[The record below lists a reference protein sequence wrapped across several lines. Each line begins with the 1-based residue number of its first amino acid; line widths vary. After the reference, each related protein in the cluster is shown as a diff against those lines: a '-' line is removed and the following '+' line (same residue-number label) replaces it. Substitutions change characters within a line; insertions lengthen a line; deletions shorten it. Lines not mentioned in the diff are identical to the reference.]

1 MNCDGVRDLLSAYV
15 DGEATP
21 GELLRVEQHLR
32 RCPVCAEEVDAL
44 RQTIAMVA
52 SLEEVEL
59 PPGFREGLRAR
70 LAEVSAPVQPVL
82 PVRPAWGRNLRR
94 WALPAAA
101 AAALALASSGV
112 YNQVAGILNR
122 TATETRPPVMTPD
135 LAQTTDVVA
144 TGPIGT
150 NDGAKGKDQGSQS
163 GNANG
168 SNPGKE
174 TGSGKENVSSA
185 LASGKDAPKQ
195 SDGPSTKPSVQPDP
209 TPVGPGTGVP
219 ATGEPALASFAG
231 QVPKPAKLPAKLTYI
246 TTVRAV
252 VPDQVTACNGL
263 KNAFQASCTTKDA
276 GKVQQAIFAVPQG
289 QAQEAQQEIAR
300 IVGEGMTAQ
309 TVSIDRALQFSQA
322 YERLTTIDV
331 EVEKLQQV
339 VATSQDA
346 VERANAQEQ
355 LAQKLDEGKE
365 AVRNYNNL
373 LAEVTSHTFVV
384 ELEKQGQ

>member
-70 LAEVSAPVQPVL
+70 LAEVSISRQPEL
-82 PVRPAWGRNLRR
+82 PVRPAWGRHLRR

-135 LAQTTDVVA
+135 LAQTKDVVA
-144 TGPIGT
+144 AGPVGT
-150 NDGAKGKDQGSQS
+150 KDGATGKDQGPQS
-163 GNANG
+163 GSTNG

-174 TGSGKENVSSA
+174 TVSGHENVSPA
-185 LASGKDAPKQ
+185 PTSGQDAPKP
-195 SDGPSTKPSVQPDP
+195 SDGPSTKTSIQSDP
-209 TPVGPGTGVP
+209 APVGPGPGVP
-219 ATGEPALASFAG
+219 ATGGPALASFAG
-231 QVPKPAKLPAKLTYI
+231 QVTEPAKLPAQLTYI
-246 TTVRAV
+246 TTIRAV
-252 VPDQVTACNGL
+252 VPDQATACNGL
-263 KNAFQASCTTKDA
+263 KSAFQASCTLKDA

-289 QAQEAQQEIAR
+289 KAQEAQQEIAHV
-300 IVGEGMTAQ
+300 VGDGMTVQ
-309 TVSIDRALQFSQA
+309 TVSIDRALQFRQA

-339 VATSQDA
+339 VATSRNA
-346 VERANAQEQ
+346 AERAIAEEQ

-373 LAEVTSHTFVV
+373 LAEVRSHTFVV
-384 ELEKQGQ
+384 ELEKQGE